1 MNKLTNRRPV
11 YCVILCLLLAFTT
24 AVAVENKTVIGP
36 TNPDL
41 QEGANALL
49 SGDVEEGIRL
59 TLIGLKMETGTRD
72 RQTGMSNLC
81 AGYTILNKLEE
92 ALRYCNLV
100 LEENDE
106 HWRALNNRAIIY
118 VKQRRFAEAEKDI
131 DKGQELAPRSR
142 TLKLVRAML
151 LDATNP
157 VSPNIIIDDRRSP
170 PDDDE

>member
-1 MNKLTNRRPV
+1 MKKLTNRRPI
-11 YCVILCLLLAFTT
+11 YCGILCLLLAFTT
-24 AVAVENKTVIGP
+24 AVAIENKTVIGP

-49 SGDVEEGIRL
+49 SGDIEEGIRL

-72 RQTGMSNLC
+72 RQTAMSNLC

-131 DKGQELAPRSR
+131 DKGQELAPNSR

-170 PDDDE
+170 PDNDE